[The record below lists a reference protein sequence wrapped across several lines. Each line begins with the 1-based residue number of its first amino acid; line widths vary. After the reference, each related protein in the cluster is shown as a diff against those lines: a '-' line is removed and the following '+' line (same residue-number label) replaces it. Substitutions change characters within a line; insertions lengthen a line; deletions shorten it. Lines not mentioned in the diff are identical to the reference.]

1 MYNEVHCFL
10 RYHEVCDYSFHDS
23 KPNSGKV
30 TGHFTQVVWK
40 PSKEFGIGYATGV
53 DQRHSDVKCVY
64 VVARYKPAGNILG
77 QFSTNVGGRV
87 SDRDNIC
94 SEKINKM
101 ASESNQGEKVEPWH
115 GIKNNSKDLLSS
127 NVLPE
132 QGITK
137 LYEDDSMMG
146 RSEEDTGRPQGSS
159 LTAPSATELYESRG
173 ENMPANVA
181 DELPTRLEEE
191 STQVANTA
199 KLYETNGNNMEV
211 PSDTAREVSGL
222 MDDIGLASKQQT
234 SEVQSGMNSDMSPD
248 TTPAS
253 MVPLNTDGINV
264 PSQQESSLTPPEM
277 SSAAVSQEMPSV
289 EDTAAVKTPLPTATS
304 ASQAVPST
312 VAAPPVSNVVAPVAS
327 GKPPT
332 PSGSPVVTAQSPV
345 ATPATSIKPVK
356 EECKDHIV
364 FLNIKLF
371 YNISFSVNK
380 DN

>member
-1 MYNEVHCFL
+1 
-10 RYHEVCDYSFHDS
+10 
-23 KPNSGKV
+23 
-30 TGHFTQVVWK
+30 
-40 PSKEFGIGYATGV
+40 
-53 DQRHSDVKCVY
+53 
-64 VVARYKPAGNILG
+64 
-77 QFSTNVGGRV
+77 
-87 SDRDNIC
+87 
-94 SEKINKM
+94 
-101 ASESNQGEKVEPWH
+101 
-115 GIKNNSKDLLSS
+115 
-127 NVLPE
+127 
-132 QGITK
+132 
-137 LYEDDSMMG
+137 
-146 RSEEDTGRPQGSS
+146 
-159 LTAPSATELYESRG
+159 
-173 ENMPANVA
+173 MPVNVA
-181 DELPTRLEEE
+181 DELPTRLKEEF
-191 STQVANTA
+191 TQVANTA